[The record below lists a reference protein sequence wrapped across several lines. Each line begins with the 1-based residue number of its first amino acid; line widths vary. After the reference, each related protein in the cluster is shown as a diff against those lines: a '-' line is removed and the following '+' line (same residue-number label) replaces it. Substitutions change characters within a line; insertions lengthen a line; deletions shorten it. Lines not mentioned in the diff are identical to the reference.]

1 MGWPSLPKKITWNC
15 HCIIL
20 ENMWHPEYASSGNW
34 SSHVASDSSYSAN
47 TLLHLG
53 WTGSQVLLVS
63 QDHHQ
68 AVQLQRRWE
77 ESHNCVNS
85 AAYGR
90 QTLPS
95 SLLSWHIRHIH
106 ASRPMTKLYR
116 FYLVWIFNPVLSTS
130 RPFLGTEKVLNN
142 LTTAKWMNK
151 WHITV
156 SWQNIT
162 PSTITTIFFQS
173 YERCVAL

>member
-1 MGWPSLPKKITWNC
+1 
-15 HCIIL
+15 
-20 ENMWHPEYASSGNW
+20 MWHPEYASSGNW
-34 SSHVASDSSYSAN
+34 SSHVTSDSSYSAN

-63 QDHHQ
+63 QDHCE

-77 ESHNCVNS
+77 ESRNCVNS
-85 AAYGR
+85 AACGR
-90 QTLPS
+90 QPLPS
-95 SLLSWHIRHIH
+95 SLLIWHIRHIH
-106 ASRPMTKLYR
+106 TWRPITKLYR
-116 FYLVWIFNPVLSTS
+116 FCLVWIFNPVLSTS

-173 YERCVAL
+173 YERCVALWAQKSTM